1 MGRDHKTGPC
11 LSLGVVG
18 IIAYNIWP
26 MRKGKKDCHRMNYV
40 WTWKK
45 ENLEWL
51 LERKGNKLWCIPRGK
66 TLLFRQCYV
75 KAGRGWAEGFS
86 HNHSGKIN
94 KQRAKESD
102 EAIFLN
108 GMTYTV
114 GFWAKDRQMAQ
125 LESPQKSSTL
135 GDCATRMFTLYQNKT
150 KHKTIWEKSKSM
162 LLCVTVMTHG
172 RIIVKLDQAGRKT
185 KGSVGSRFSTG
196 VVIGFQWAS
205 RKLQL
210 QKVYR

>member
-1 MGRDHKTGPC
+1 
-11 LSLGVVG
+11 
-18 IIAYNIWP
+18 
-26 MRKGKKDCHRMNYV
+26 MNYV

-75 KAGRGWAEGFS
+75 KAGRGWAEGLS
-86 HNHSGKIN
+86 HNRSGKIN
-94 KQRAKESD
+94 KQRTKESD

-108 GMTYTV
+108 GVTYTV
-114 GFWAKDRQMAQ
+114 GFWAKDREMAQ
-125 LESPQKSSTL
+125 LKVLRRALPLGTVLPECSPCTKIK
-135 GDCATRMFTLYQNKT
+135 QNT
-150 KHKTIWEKSKSM
+150 KLIWEKSKSM
-162 LLCVTVMTHG
+162 LLCVTVLTHA
-172 RIIVKLDQAGRKT
+172 RIIVKLDQRRRQAGRKT

-205 RKLQL
+205 RKIQR
-210 QKVYR
+210 QKAYR